1 MIMTLEKILTLSC
14 TVLGAVSIT
23 ISLPELLYY
32 APPIHVIGLVAGI
45 IVGGAGVRSILKG

>member
-1 MIMTLEKILTLSC
+1 MTLEKILTLSC

-32 APPIHVIGLVAGI
+32 APPIHVIGLVAGV